1 MLKHK
6 IEWTQTTAVIT
17 GSGSGIGRAIAIAM
31 AKKGVMVHLV
41 DIRQERIAQMLDEL
55 SLYKNICGHTID
67 VRAPEQLEQLATTLQ
82 GKVDIVINCAG
93 ILHQGEIA
101 TSTHQELHQVMDIN
115 LWGVI
120 NTIKAFLPQMRKQKQ
135 GGKQGGHIINIASIA
150 GLIGA
155 PEMTLYNASKFAIL
169 GLSES
174 LAIELASDKIQV
186 ATICPGSVNTNL
198 SKDGLFSSNSTV
210 AQTLRT
216 TIQNGVNPERV
227 ALDIIQVIESSSLFK
242 LSCVEPH
249 WQILWFCKRMF
260 PSLYPK
266 FASIFYH
273 KVVDKGFFNF
283 FLTVKTEMRKW
294 LENNFLFSTA
304 RIYLRK

>member
-6 IEWTQTTAVIT
+6 IKWAEKTAIIT

-41 DIRQERIAQMLDEL
+41 DIRQERILAMLDEL
-55 SLYKNICGHTID
+55 SFYTNICGHTID
-67 VRAPEQLEQLATTLQ
+67 VTVPEQLEELATTLRGQ
-82 GKVDIVINCAG
+82 VDILINCAG
-93 ILHQGEIA
+93 ILHQGKIA
-101 TSTHQELHQVMDIN
+101 TTTNQELHQVIDVN

-120 NTIKAFLPQMRKQKQ
+120 HSIKAFLPQMRNRKQ
-135 GGKQGGHIINIASIA
+135 GSHIINIASIA

-186 ATICPGSVNTNL
+186 AAVCPGSVNTNL
-198 SKDGLFSSNSTV
+198 SRDGLFSSDSTV
-210 AQTLRT
+210 AQTLRR
-216 TIQNGVNPERV
+216 TIHSGVDPDRV

-242 LSCVEPH
+242 LSCVELH
-249 WQILWFCKRMF
+249 WQILWLCKRMF

-273 KVVDKGFFNF
+273 KVVDKGLLNF
-283 FLTVKTEMRKW
+283 FLMVKTEIRKW
-294 LENNFLFSTA
+294 LWFSHG
-304 RIYLRK
+304 RDLLGK

>member
-6 IEWTQTTAVIT
+6 IKWAEKTAIIT

-31 AKKGVMVHLV
+31 ARKGAKVHLV
-41 DIRQERIAQMLDEL
+41 DLRQERILAMLDEL
-55 SLYKNICGHTID
+55 SFYTNICGHTID
-67 VRAPEQLEQLATTLQ
+67 VTVPEQLEELATTLRGQ
-82 GKVDIVINCAG
+82 VDILINCAG
-93 ILHQGEIA
+93 ILHQGKIA
-101 TSTHQELHQVMDIN
+101 TTTNQELHQVIDVN

-120 NTIKAFLPQMRKQKQ
+120 HSIKAFLPQMRNRKQ
-135 GGKQGGHIINIASIA
+135 GSHIINIASIA

-186 ATICPGSVNTNL
+186 AAVCPGSVNTNL
-198 SKDGLFSSNSTV
+198 SRDGLFSSDSTV
-210 AQTLRT
+210 AQTLRR
-216 TIQNGVNPERV
+216 TIHSGVDPDRV

-242 LSCVEPH
+242 LSCVELH
-249 WQILWFCKRMF
+249 WQILWLCKRMF

-273 KVVDKGFFNF
+273 KVVDKGLLNF
-283 FLTVKTEMRKW
+283 FLMVKTEIRKW
-294 LENNFLFSTA
+294 LWFSHG
-304 RIYLRK
+304 RDLLGK